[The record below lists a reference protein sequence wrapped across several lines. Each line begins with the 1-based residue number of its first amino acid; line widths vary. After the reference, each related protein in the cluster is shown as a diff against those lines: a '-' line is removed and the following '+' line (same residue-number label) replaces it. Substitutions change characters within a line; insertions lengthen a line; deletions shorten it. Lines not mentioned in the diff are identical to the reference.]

1 MNNERRI
8 FFSIAVY
15 CLLLIVLSA
24 VSVSFVKRSASLDFG
39 TEIDEQTLAE
49 EIVYV
54 PVFVE
59 SESESGEESTLQN
72 EIFTLKSYKGKIGIF
87 DSSAKLID
95 VIEVYVKT
103 LPSTDRRMLEE
114 GIEVSGREALISAIE
129 DYTG

>member
-15 CLLLIVLSA
+15 CLLLIVLCA

-39 TEIDEQTLAE
+39 TEIDEQTQAE